1 VSAVLIGAPL
11 VAVGVSVESASAAPF
26 TVSNN
31 NDSGAGSLRAAIA
44 GAASAGTDDVITVNS
59 GVGTITLLSP
69 ITFAAN
75 GALTIHGNGVAIDAN
90 GHQSALHETAGSG
103 AFSFDDFTVSDAH
116 STTNK
121 SGAIVTEGTGAVAIS
136 NCTISGNTAN
146 FAGNGADIA
155 PLTLLGGG
163 ALSVTDCAFTS
174 NTVAGGNNLDI
185 AGAIDSEGGPLT
197 VTGSSFSSNKATGGT
212 NSVVAGAIDS
222 EGGTLTI
229 TNSSIVSNTVVSG
242 DGGDAAGGVVSEGG
256 AMTLKNS
263 TVSANVGSGNGRPD
277 NAAGGIVN
285 EGGSLTLVY
294 DTIVSNVPPLSD
306 SQRATNIKNDG
317 GALDSFGTVI
327 AIRSGSNDDCIQ
339 DGGATNSHGFNFT
352 DDDSCGFG
360 AVTDITSGDPG
371 LGAPGF
377 HASGSRL
384 VQLPESGSMLLDV
397 IPEAHCQ
404 DDGAAG
410 ISNDERGVARP
421 TGAGCD
427 IGAVELTPSDVT
439 EPTTTTTAP
448 GGSTGPAGAPTPVN
462 TQPSF
467 TG

>member
-44 GAASAGTDDVITVNS
+44 SAASAGTDDVITVNS

-75 GALTIHGNGVAIDAN
+75 GALTIHGNGVVIDAN
-90 GHQSALHETAGSG
+90 GHQSALHETIGAG
-103 AFSFDDFTVSDAH
+103 AFSFDGFTVTGAH
-116 STTNK
+116 GTTNK
-121 SGAIVTEGTGAVAIS
+121 SGAIVTEGTGAVTIS
-136 NCTISGNTAN
+136 DCTFSGNTAN
-146 FAGNGADIA
+146 FAGDHADVA
-155 PLTLLGGG
+155 PLVLLGGG
-163 ALSVTDCAFTS
+163 SLTVANCTFSA
-174 NTVAGGNNLDI
+174 NTVAAGNSVDI
-185 AGAIDSEGGPLT
+185 AGGIDSEGGPLT
-197 VTGSSFSSNKATGGT
+197 VTGSSFVNNKATAGT
-212 NSVVAGAIDS
+212 DSVVAGAIDS

-229 TNSSIVSNTVVSG
+229 RNSSFVSNTVVSG
-242 DGGDAAGGVVSEGG
+242 DGGDAAGAIVSEGG
-256 AMTLKNS
+256 NMTLKSS
-263 TVSANVGSGNGRPD
+263 TVSANAGSGNGRPD

-294 DTIVSNVPPLSD
+294 DTIVSNIPPLSD
-306 SQRATNIKNDG
+306 AQRATNIKNDG
-317 GALDSFGTVI
+317 GSLDSFGTVI

-339 DGGATNSHGFNFT
+339 DGGVTNSHGFNFT

-360 AVTDITSGDPG
+360 AGTDITSGDPG
-371 LGAPGF
+371 LGAPGS
-377 HASGSRL
+377 HASGTRL

-421 TGAGCD
+421 TGTGCD

-439 EPTTTTTAP
+439 QPTTTTTAP
-448 GGSTGPAGAPTPVN
+448 GGSTGTAGAPTPVN